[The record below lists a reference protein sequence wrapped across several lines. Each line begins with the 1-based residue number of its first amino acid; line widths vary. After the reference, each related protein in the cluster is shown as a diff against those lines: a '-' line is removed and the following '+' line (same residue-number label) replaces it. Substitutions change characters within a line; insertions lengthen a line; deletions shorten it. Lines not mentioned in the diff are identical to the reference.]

1 MGAIDVL
8 EPRLELD
15 VMRAYTAYAHR
26 IDDGDI
32 RGWSQLFTDDG
43 VMSVRG
49 KESQGPDALYGLMAS
64 ARKEGV
70 RSLGRHLIL
79 NIEVAAATASA
90 ATAEA
95 DFLHVVAGSGGA
107 YIEMIGRYRT
117 SFTRVGDHYKFLRHE
132 VHLLVDKRNPEVPL
146 G

>member
-1 MGAIDVL
+1 MID
-8 EPRLELD
+8 PRLELD
-15 VMRAYTAYAHR
+15 VMRTYTRYAHT

-32 RGWSQLFTDDG
+32 RSWSHVFTDDG

-49 KESQGPDALYGLMAS
+49 NEPKGPDALFALMAS
-64 ARKEGV
+64 AREEGV

-79 NIEVAAATASA
+79 NIEVLEADETSA
-90 ATAEA
+90 KAVA
-95 DFLHVVAGSGGA
+95 DFLHVMAGSGGA
-107 YIEMIGRYRT
+107 YIEMIGRYQ
-117 SFTRVGDHYKFLRHE
+117 SKLVRVGDEYKLQRHE